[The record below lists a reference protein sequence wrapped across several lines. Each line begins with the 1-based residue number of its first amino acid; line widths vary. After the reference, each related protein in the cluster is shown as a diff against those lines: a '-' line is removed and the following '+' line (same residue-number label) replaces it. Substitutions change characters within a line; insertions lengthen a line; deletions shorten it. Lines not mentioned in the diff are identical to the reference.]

1 MLYLLGYK
9 WNEAEV
15 GGMSFNDFSQTFSNR
30 FEDYKAKD
38 TIQLMNNVYGILQE
52 LNKINNKIKLTREL
66 SRMSR
71 KD

>member
-1 MLYLLGYK
+1 MLYLLGYR

-15 GGMSFNDFSQTFSNR
+15 GGMSFNGFSLTFGNR
-30 FEDYKAKD
+30 FDDYKTKD
-38 TIQLMNNVYGILQE
+38 TIQIMNNVYEILQE
-52 LNKINNKIKLTREL
+52 TNKINNKIKLTREL